1 MRNIRRCR
9 RRISFHHSPLRVR
22 VSRCVSTWRTS
33 AKRRLGSA
41 AMHLRIAADHVRRNA
56 GDRDSGATGGSRVFF
71 TAMASGES
79 SPYGNSP
86 VNIS

>member
-33 AKRRLGSA
+33 GNRRPGSA
-41 AMHLRIAADHVRRNA
+41 AMHLRIAADQVRRSD
-56 GDRDSGATGGSRVFF
+56 GDSDSGATGGSRDFF
-71 TAMASGES
+71 TAMARGES
-79 SPYGNSP
+79 SP
-86 VNIS
+86 